1 MANFKWY
8 GDRAKKQILNVVE
21 VGLRDMGSDIVK
33 QAKENA
39 NQPQGSGRHPQVQT
53 GTLRRSI
60 TMDMVKEKGQTIVKV
75 GIMKGMG
82 EGDKALE
89 YAAPLELGTD
99 RHPPYPYLFPA
110 AKLITGRA
118 KRYF

>member
-1 MANFKWY
+1 MSFKWY
-8 GDRAKKQILNVVE
+8 GEEAKKQIFGIME
-21 VGLRDMGSDIVK
+21 KGLLDMGADIVK
-33 QAKENA
+33 QAKANA
-39 NQPQGSGRHPQVQT
+39 NQPQGSSKHPQVQT
-53 GTLRRSI
+53 GTLRRAI
-60 TMDMVKEKGQTIVKV
+60 TMDIVKERGKTIVKV
-75 GIMKGMG
+75 GIMKGKG

-110 AKLITGRA
+110 AKLITSKS